1 MNATKPSIRKFN
13 PGTFQSDDELLRQF
27 VVRKHELQIVLEVLS
42 ENINAKSCQ
51 HILVAGPR
59 GRGKTML
66 LARVCAELRTNEAL
80 SQHLLPVRFMEES
93 QEVTNLADFW
103 LEALFHLAKTTAA
116 ANPEFSEE
124 LLVTHK
130 DLAARWQDSN
140 FEDLACAA
148 VLGAADRIGRK
159 LVLMVENLQSL
170 SADLDPDFGWK
181 LRKSL
186 QSEPQIILLATATS
200 QFKELREADG
210 PFFELFRIIHLEPL
224 SVSECS
230 ELWLMASGEERDSR
244 EIKPLRILT
253 GGSPRLLVIVATY
266 AEHRSLRQLLEELVA
281 LVDDHT
287 EYFRGHL
294 EVIAKTER
302 RVYLAVLDLWQASS
316 PAEIASRARMDVRS
330 VSALLA
336 RLADRGIVLVE
347 GSGRKRLYSAAER
360 LYSIYYKLRR
370 ERDEATLVQQFI
382 QFMTIF
388 YSSQKLDEIFDVIRL
403 EAVQS
408 PVIREGFQR
417 AMASDVADT
426 KGLYQKTALA
436 IDLDTAKEL
445 IRKAKEHIQESEH
458 QMAIEVCHEL
468 EDRFGESESPELKV
482 LVAIALVEKGKLHE
496 IGGEFDA
503 AMKNWNFVI
512 ERFGRG
518 DLPIYRKAVAHAL
531 FCRGN
536 LYSMESKFD
545 HAIGDW
551 QEIVERYGDSGEI
564 ELHEDV
570 ALAMVNKGVIQRT
583 RGESDAARDSWG
595 AVIKLFGE
603 SELLA
608 VLEYVAIALNYLAYI
623 QYELGRE
630 KDVLSTC
637 EEVEIRFR
645 EYDQDKRFALPLWR
659 TKLTKACAL
668 FVLEQGQAALDVFRS
683 ACTVFDPEDNGM
695 VGHLMARTMKMI
707 AAGASAGELAEILSA
722 EGKNTGIVESF
733 VIALR
738 KHAGESVRAPAE
750 VLEVA
755 EDVREQIEK
764 DVPKSGSEGGQ

>member
-13 PGTFQSDDELLRQF
+13 PGTFQSDDELIRQF
-27 VVRKHELQIVLEVLS
+27 VVRKHELQLVLEVLG
-42 ENINAKSCQ
+42 ENIDAQSCQ

-66 LARVCAELRTNEAL
+66 LARVCAELRTNEAF

-93 QEVTNLADFW
+93 QEIANLADFW

-116 ANPEFSEE
+116 TNPEFSEE

-140 FEDLACAA
+140 FEDLARAA

-224 SVSECS
+224 TVSECS
-230 ELWLMASGEERDSR
+230 ELWRMASGEERDSR

-294 EVIAKTER
+294 ETIAKTER

-382 QFMTIF
+382 QFMAIF
-388 YSSQKLDEIFDVIRL
+388 YSSQRLDEIFDVIRL

-408 PVIREGFQR
+408 PTIREGFQR

-426 KGLYQKTALA
+426 KGVYRRTALA
-436 IDLDTAKEL
+436 LDVDIANEL
-445 IRKAKEHIQESEH
+445 IKKVNEHFQNGEH
-458 QMAIEVCHEL
+458 QMAIEVCEQ
-468 EDRFGESESPELKV
+468 
-482 LVAIALVEKGKLHE
+482 LVEYFGGKDSSEHKLILAMALNLIAYMQIPLGRGE
-496 IGGEFDA
+496 DVLRTCENIEFRYGEF
-503 AMKNWNFVI
+503 
-512 ERFGRG
+512 G
-518 DLPIYRKAVAHAL
+518 
-531 FCRGN
+531 
-536 LYSMESKFD
+536 
-545 HAIGDW
+545 
-551 QEIVERYGDSGEI
+551 Q
-564 ELHEDV
+564 
-570 ALAMVNKGVIQRT
+570 
-583 RGESDAARDSWG
+583 
-595 AVIKLFGE
+595 
-603 SELLA
+603 
-608 VLEYVAIALNYLAYI
+608 
-623 QYELGRE
+623 
-630 KDVLSTC
+630 
-637 EEVEIRFR
+637 
-645 EYDQDKRFALPLWR
+645 DQRFALQLWR
-659 TKLTKACAL
+659 SKLAKAWAL
-668 FVLEQGQAALDVFRS
+668 FVLKQRSAALDEFRL
-683 ACTVFDPEDNGM
+683 ACSEFDPADNGM
-695 VGHLMARTMKMI
+695 VVFLMALIIEMI
-707 AAGASAGELAEILSA
+707 AAGALASELAEILSA
-722 EGKNTGIVESF
+722 EGKSSGVVETF
-733 VIALR
+733 VVALR
-738 KHAGESVRAPAE
+738 KHAGELVRAPAE

-755 EDVREQIEK
+755 EDVLKQIEK
-764 DVPKSGSEGGQ
+764 DAPMSGPKDGQ

>member
-13 PGTFQSDDELLRQF
+13 PGTFQSDDELIRQF

-42 ENINAKSCQ
+42 ENIDSKSCQ

-66 LARVCAELRTNEAL
+66 LARVCAELRTNEAF

-93 QEVTNLADFW
+93 QEIANLADFW

-124 LLVTHK
+124 LQVTHK

-140 FEDLACAA
+140 FEDLARAA

-170 SADLDPDFGWK
+170 SADLDSDFGWK

-200 QFKELREADG
+200 QFKELRDADE
-210 PFFELFRIIHLEPL
+210 PFFELFRIVHLESL
-224 SVSECS
+224 TVAECA
-230 ELWLMASGEERDSR
+230 ELWRMASGEERDSR

-294 EVIAKTER
+294 ETIAKTER

-347 GSGRKRLYSAAER
+347 GSGRKRLYAAAER

-370 ERDEATLVQQFI
+370 ERDEATLVQNFI
-382 QFMTIF
+382 QFTTIF
-388 YSSQKLDEIFDVIRL
+388 YSSQKLDEILDVIRL

-408 PVIREGFQR
+408 PAIREGFQR
-417 AMASDVADT
+417 AMASNIADT
-426 KGLYQKTALA
+426 KGVYRKTALA
-436 IDLDTAKEL
+436 IDLDTADEHFSKVN
-445 IRKAKEHIQESEH
+445 EHIQNGEQ
-458 QMAIEVCHEL
+458 QMAIEVCEQL
-468 EDRFGESESPELKV
+468 VEYFGEKDSSESKSILAFALKLLAELQELLDRGENV
-482 LVAIALVEKGKLHE
+482 LRTCEDFE
-496 IGGEFDA
+496 T
-503 AMKNWNFVI
+503 
-512 ERFGRG
+512 R
-518 DLPIYRKAVAHAL
+518 YRKPSQDRRITFRL
-531 FCRGN
+531 CRN
-536 LYSMESKFD
+536 S
-545 HAIGDW
+545 
-551 QEIVERYGDSGEI
+551 
-564 ELHEDV
+564 
-570 ALAMVNKGVIQRT
+570 LA
-583 RGESDAARDSWG
+583 
-595 AVIKLFGE
+595 
-603 SELLA
+603 
-608 VLEYVAIALNYLAYI
+608 
-623 QYELGRE
+623 
-630 KDVLSTC
+630 
-637 EEVEIRFR
+637 
-645 EYDQDKRFALPLWR
+645 
-659 TKLTKACAL
+659 KAGTL
-668 FVLEQGQAALDVFRS
+668 FVLNRRPAALEAFRT
-683 ACTVFDPEDNGM
+683 ACSDFDPDDPGM
-695 VGHLMARTMKMI
+695 VDLLIAITIRI
-707 AAGASAGELAEILSA
+707 VAAGAPAGELAEILSA
-722 EGKNTGIVESF
+722 QGKGGGVMETF

-738 KHAGESVRAPAE
+738 MHAGESVRAPAE

-755 EDVREQIEK
+755 EDILEQIEN
-764 DVPKSGSEGGQ
+764 DVPMLGPKDGQ

>member
-1 MNATKPSIRKFN
+1 MNTTKPSIRKFN
-13 PGTFQSDDELLRQF
+13 PGTFQSDDELIRQF

-42 ENINAKSCQ
+42 ENIDAKSCQ

-66 LARVCAELRTNEAL
+66 LARVCAELRKNEAL

-116 ANPEFSEE
+116 VNPEFSEE

-130 DLAARWQDSN
+130 DLAVRWQDSN
-140 FEDLACAA
+140 FEEMARAA

-170 SADLDPDFGWK
+170 SADLDSDFGWK
-181 LRKSL
+181 LRKTL

-200 QFKELREADG
+200 QFKELRDADE
-210 PFFELFRIIHLEPL
+210 PFFELFRIVHLEPL
-224 SVSECS
+224 SVAECA
-230 ELWLMASGEERDSR
+230 ELWRMASGEERDSR

-294 EVIAKTER
+294 ETIAKTER

-347 GSGRKRLYSAAER
+347 GSGRKRLYAAAER

-370 ERDEATLVQQFI
+370 ERDEATLVQNFI
-382 QFMTIF
+382 QFMTVF

-408 PVIREGFQR
+408 PAIREGFQR
-417 AMASDVADT
+417 AMASDIADT
-426 KGLYQKTALA
+426 KGVYRKTALA
-436 IDLDTAKEL
+436 IDLDTADKHFS
-445 IRKAKEHIQESEH
+445 KVYEHIQNGEQ
-458 QMAIEVCHEL
+458 QMAIEVCEQL
-468 EDRFGESESPELKV
+468 VEYFGGKDSSESKSILAFALKLLAELQE
-482 LVAIALVEKGKLHE
+482 LL
-496 IGGEFDA
+496 
-503 AMKNWNFVI
+503 
-512 ERFGRG
+512 GRG
-518 DLPIYRKAVAHAL
+518 ENVLRTCEDFETRYRKPGQDRRITFRLCH
-531 FCRGN
+531 N
-536 LYSMESKFD
+536 S
-545 HAIGDW
+545 
-551 QEIVERYGDSGEI
+551 
-564 ELHEDV
+564 
-570 ALAMVNKGVIQRT
+570 LA
-583 RGESDAARDSWG
+583 
-595 AVIKLFGE
+595 
-603 SELLA
+603 
-608 VLEYVAIALNYLAYI
+608 
-623 QYELGRE
+623 
-630 KDVLSTC
+630 
-637 EEVEIRFR
+637 
-645 EYDQDKRFALPLWR
+645 
-659 TKLTKACAL
+659 KAGTL
-668 FVLEQGQAALDVFRS
+668 FVLNRRPAALEAFRT
-683 ACTVFDPEDNGM
+683 ACFDFDPDDPGM
-695 VGHLMARTMKMI
+695 VDLLIAITIRI
-707 AAGASAGELAEILSA
+707 VAAGAPAGELAEILSA
-722 EGKNTGIVESF
+722 QGKGGGVMETF

-738 KHAGESVRAPAE
+738 MHAGESVRAPAE

-755 EDVREQIEK
+755 EDILEQIEN
-764 DVPKSGSEGGQ
+764 DVPMLGPKDGQ

>member
-13 PGTFQSDDELLRQF
+13 PGTFQSDGELIRQF

-42 ENINAKSCQ
+42 ENTDAKSCQ

-66 LARVCAELRTNEAL
+66 LARVCAELRTSEAF

-93 QEVTNLADFW
+93 QEIANLADFW
-103 LEALFHLAKTTAA
+103 LETLFHLAKTTAA
-116 ANPEFSEE
+116 INPEFSEE

-130 DLAARWQDSN
+130 ELAARWQDSN
-140 FEDLACAA
+140 FEDLARAA

-170 SADLDPDFGWK
+170 SADLDSDFGWK

-200 QFKELREADG
+200 QFKELRDADE
-210 PFFELFRIIHLEPL
+210 PFFELFRIVHLEPL
-224 SVSECS
+224 TVAECA
-230 ELWLMASGEERDSR
+230 ELWRMASGEERDSR

-294 EVIAKTER
+294 ETIAKTER

-347 GSGRKRLYSAAER
+347 GSGRKRLYAAAER

-370 ERDEATLVQQFI
+370 ERDEATLVQSFI
-382 QFMTIF
+382 QFMTVF
-388 YSSQKLDEIFDVIRL
+388 YSSQKLDEIFNVIRL
-403 EAVQS
+403 EALQS
-408 PVIREGFQR
+408 PAIREGFQR

-426 KGLYQKTALA
+426 KGLYRKTALA
-436 IDLDTAKEL
+436 IDLGTAVEL
-445 IRKAKEHIQESEH
+445 FSKVNEHIQNDEQ
-458 QMAIEVCHEL
+458 QMAIEVCEQ
-468 EDRFGESESPELKV
+468 
-482 LVAIALVEKGKLHE
+482 LVEFFRGKDSS
-496 IGGEFDA
+496 EFKLMWA
-503 AMKNWNFVI
+503 YALNLLTEFQNLL
-512 ERFGRG
+512 GRG
-518 DLPIYRKAVAHAL
+518 EDVLRACDDFENRYRKSGQNKHVAFQLGHN
-531 FCRGN
+531 N
-536 LYSMESKFD
+536 L
-545 HAIGDW
+545 
-551 QEIVERYGDSGEI
+551 
-564 ELHEDV
+564 
-570 ALAMVNKGVIQRT
+570 T
-583 RGESDAARDSWG
+583 RAW
-595 AVIKLFGE
+595 
-603 SELLA
+603 
-608 VLEYVAIALNYLAYI
+608 
-623 QYELGRE
+623 
-630 KDVLSTC
+630 T
-637 EEVEIRFR
+637 
-645 EYDQDKRFALPLWR
+645 
-659 TKLTKACAL
+659 L
-668 FVLEQGQAALDVFRS
+668 FVLKRRPAALEAFQS
-683 ACTVFDPEDNGM
+683 ACSDLDLGDLGM
-695 VGHLMARTMKMI
+695 VDLFVARTMKMI
-707 AAGASAGELAEILSA
+707 AAGAPANELAETLSA
-722 EGKNTGIVESF
+722 EGKGAGIMEPF

-738 KHAGESVRAPAE
+738 MRAGESVRAPAE

-755 EDVREQIEK
+755 EDICEEFEEEALM
-764 DVPKSGSEGGQ
+764 SGLEDDQ